1 MANTRG
7 TFSSKLGLILAS
19 AGSAVGLGN
28 LWRFPSVTGQNGG
41 SAFLLV
47 YILCVI
53 VFGLPVMI
61 SEFMIGRSSRVSV
74 GRSYNVLAPGTW
86 WKWIGRMQVLT
97 PLLILCYYNV
107 VAGWTLWY
115 LYEAVIGG
123 FQSMD
128 ISTGAVVYK
137 DFFNSFVGN
146 WWQPLV
152 CLLLFTL
159 ATHYVIVQGVSKGIE
174 RASKVMMPGLFI
186 LLLVL
191 MISSLGMS
199 GASDGLAFLFKP
211 DFSKL
216 TTQGVLSALGQAFF
230 SLSLGMGILTT
241 YASYFS
247 EDADLGKTSLSI
259 AGIDTLVAIM
269 AGMFIFPAVFT
280 AGIDPAES
288 GPSLLFVALPSVFQE
303 SFGSIPILSWVV
315 SISFFGLLV
324 LATLTSTISIHEVV
338 TSYISEAAHI
348 SRRRAALIVSGF
360 TCTIGIL
367 CALSMGAMSGVLNI
381 GGINFFDILDYIT
394 AKLLLPI
401 GGMLIS
407 VFAGWKLS
415 HHIWW
420 KQMTNNGTKAY
431 PLFAVSIFIVKWIC
445 PIGIL
450 IIFLNELGLF
460 KNL

>member
-19 AGSAVGLGN
+19 AGSAVGIGN
-28 LWRFPSVTGQNGG
+28 LWRFPMVTGEYGG
-41 SAFLLV
+41 SAFLLI
-47 YILCVI
+47 YIMFVI
-53 VFGLPVMI
+53 FFGVPVMI

-74 GRSYNVLAPGTW
+74 GRSYSVLAPGTQ

-115 LYEAVIGG
+115 LFESVIGG
-123 FQSMD
+123 FNSMD
-128 ISTGAVVYK
+128 ISAGAVVLE
-137 DFFNSFVGN
+137 DFFSSFKSS
-146 WWQPLV
+146 WWQPVV
-152 CLLLFTL
+152 CLMGFMLM
-159 ATHYVIVQGVSKGIE
+159 THYVITQGVSKGIE
-174 RASKVMMPGLFI
+174 RASKVMMPALFI
-186 LLLVL
+186 LLVVLVVCA
-191 MISSLGMS
+191 LGMS
-199 GASDGLAFLFKP
+199 GASDGLTFLFKP
-211 DFSKL
+211 DFSSL
-216 TTQGVLSALGQAFF
+216 TTQGILSALGQAFF

-259 AGIDTLVAIM
+259 AGIDTMVAVL
-269 AGMFIFPAVFT
+269 AGMFIFPAIYT
-280 AGIDPAES
+280 ANMDPSE
-288 GPSLLFVALPSVFQE
+288 GPSLLFIALPYVFQ
-303 SFGSIPILSWVV
+303 STLGDIPILAWI
-315 SISFFGLLV
+315 ISTAFFALLV

-338 TSYISEAAHI
+338 TSYLSEAMHI
-348 SRRRAALIVSGF
+348 SRRRAATIVSGI
-360 TCTIGIL
+360 TGIVGVL
-367 CALSMGAMSGVLNI
+367 CALSMGAMKDSLVVFGTDL
-381 GGINFFDILDYIT
+381 FSLLDYIT

-401 GGMLIS
+401 GGLLIS

-431 PLFAVSIFIVKWIC
+431 PFFAVSIFIVKWIC
-445 PIGIL
+445 PIGIML
-450 IIFLNELGLF
+450 VFLNELGLF